1 MTQSISVVMATYN
14 GALYIERQLQSIL
27 GQLQLSDEVIIVDDH
42 SIDSTIKL
50 VAKIGDSRIRIYR
63 NNINM
68 GVQRSFEKAISLAS
82 GDIIFLSDQ
91 DDIWLDG
98 KVDRIKSEL
107 QLCDLVLTDCK
118 VVDAQLNLLF
128 PSLFEIINPKMG
140 MVHNLI
146 KNSYTG
152 CCMAFNR
159 RILDKALPFP
169 KDIPMH
175 DWWLGLVGE
184 IMGSVRFIN
193 APYLLYRRHGKNVS
207 TLSAASKFSPYK
219 RIIFRWIMLKN
230 LFIRFVIESPIR
242 EV

>member
-1 MTQSISVVMATYN
+1 MNISVVMATYN
-14 GALYIERQLQSIL
+14 GAAYVESQLLSIL
-27 GQLQLSDEVIIVDDH
+27 TQIGPSDEVILVDDC
-42 SIDSTIKL
+42 SIDATLDLIT
-50 VAKIGDSRIRIYR
+50 AMGDIRVRIYR
-63 NNINM
+63 NNTNI

-82 GDIIFLSDQ
+82 GDMIFLSDQ
-91 DDIWLDG
+91 DDVWLDG
-98 KVDRIKSEL
+98 KVHRIKSEL
-107 QLCDLVLTDCK
+107 QLCDLVVTDCK
-118 VVDAQLNLLF
+118 VVDAQLNLLY
-128 PSLFEIINPKMG
+128 PSLFEIINPKRG
-140 MVHNLI
+140 VVRNLI

-193 APYLLYRRHGKNVS
+193 DPYLLYRRHGTNVS
-207 TLSAASKFSPYK
+207 TLSATSKFSPYK

-230 LFIRFVIESPIR
+230 LFIRFVIESSIR